1 MRIPRLYTQQPL
13 HADSLITL
21 DKDAARYLSSV
32 LRMTSGQMINLF
44 NGKGEE
50 YIAEVA
56 SLSKNQVTVS
66 IKESLPNDR
75 ESLLK
80 IHLVI
85 GISRGERM
93 DWVIQKA
100 TELGVHTITPIFTE
114 RTEVKLAGSRLE
126 KRLVHWQQVSI
137 SACEQC
143 LRNVVPTINSAVSLQ
158 QCLGTHDGGL
168 KIVLHHRTE
177 RPLTELQN
185 TNNHV
190 TILVGPEGGLSD
202 DEITLAESNGYNAVK
217 LGPRVLR
224 TETAPLAAISIL
236 QSLWGDM
243 G

>member
-32 LRMTSGQMINLF
+32 LRMTSGQMLNLF
-44 NGKGEE
+44 NGEGGE
-50 YIAEVA
+50 YVAEVV

-190 TILVGPEGGLSD
+190 TILIGPEGGLSD

>member
-1 MRIPRLYTQQPL
+1 MRVPRLYTQQ
-13 HADSLITL
+13 TL
-21 DKDAARYLSSV
+21 DVGSMVSMDKDAARYLSSV
-32 LRMTSGQMINLF
+32 LRMTSGQMLNLF
-44 NGKGEE
+44 NGDGGE

-100 TELGVHTITPIFTE
+100 TELGVHIITPIFTE

-137 SACEQC
+137 IACEQC

-202 DEITLAESNGYNAVK
+202 DEITLAEFNGYNAVK

>member
-32 LRMTSGQMINLF
+32 LRMTSGQMLNLF
-44 NGKGEE
+44 NGEGGE
-50 YIAEVA
+50 YVAEVV

-100 TELGVHTITPIFTE
+100 TELGVHIITPIFTE

-202 DEITLAESNGYNAVK
+202 DEITLVESNGYNAVK

>member
-32 LRMTSGQMINLF
+32 LRMTSGQMLNLF
-44 NGKGEE
+44 NGDGGE

-190 TILVGPEGGLSD
+190 TILIGPEGGLSD
-202 DEITLAESNGYNAVK
+202 DEITLVESNGYNAVK

>member
-1 MRIPRLYTQQPL
+1 MRTPRLYTQQ
-13 HADSLITL
+13 TL
-21 DKDAARYLSSV
+21 EVGSMISMDKDAARYLSSV
-32 LRMTSGQMINLF
+32 LRMSSGQMITLF
-44 NGKGEE
+44 NGKGGE
-50 YIAEVA
+50 YVGEVD
-56 SLSKNQVTVS
+56 SLSKNHVTVT
-66 IKESLPNDR
+66 IKESLSNDR
-75 ESLLK
+75 ESSLK

-137 SACEQC
+137 SSCEQC

-158 QCLGTHDGGL
+158 QCLDTKDEGL

-177 RPLTELQN
+177 KPLTELQN

-202 DEITLAESNGYNAVK
+202 DEITLAESSGYSAIK

>member
-21 DKDAARYLSSV
+21 DKDAARYLSFV
-32 LRMTSGQMINLF
+32 LRMTSGQMLNLF
-44 NGKGEE
+44 NGEGGE
-50 YIAEVA
+50 YVAEVV

-190 TILVGPEGGLSD
+190 TILIGPEGGLSD

>member
-1 MRIPRLYTQQPL
+1 MRVPRLYTQQ
-13 HADSLITL
+13 TL
-21 DKDAARYLSSV
+21 DVGSMVSMDKDAARYLSSV
-32 LRMTSGQMINLF
+32 LRMTSGQMLNLF
-44 NGKGEE
+44 NGDGGE

-100 TELGVHTITPIFTE
+100 TELGVHIITHIFTE

-126 KRLVHWQQVSI
+126 KRLVNWQQVSI

>member
-32 LRMTSGQMINLF
+32 LRMTSGQMLNLF
-44 NGKGEE
+44 NGDGGE
-50 YIAEVA
+50 YVAEVV

>member
-1 MRIPRLYTQQPL
+1 
-13 HADSLITL
+13 
-21 DKDAARYLSSV
+21 
-32 LRMTSGQMINLF
+32 
-44 NGKGEE
+44 
-50 YIAEVA
+50 
-56 SLSKNQVTVS
+56 VS

-100 TELGVHTITPIFTE
+100 TELGVHIITPIFTE

>member
-21 DKDAARYLSSV
+21 DKDAARYLSFV
-32 LRMTSGQMINLF
+32 LRMTSGQMLNLF
-44 NGKGEE
+44 NGDGGE

>member
-32 LRMTSGQMINLF
+32 LRMTSGQMLNLF
-44 NGKGEE
+44 NGDGGE

-100 TELGVHTITPIFTE
+100 TELGVHIITPIFTE

-126 KRLVHWQQVSI
+126 KRLVHWQQISI

>member
-32 LRMTSGQMINLF
+32 LRMTSGQMLNLF
-44 NGKGEE
+44 NGEGGE
-50 YIAEVA
+50 YVAEVV

>member
-32 LRMTSGQMINLF
+32 LRMTSGQMLNLF
-44 NGKGEE
+44 NGDGGE

>member
-32 LRMTSGQMINLF
+32 LRMTSGQMLNLF
-44 NGKGEE
+44 NGEGGE
-50 YIAEVA
+50 YVAEVV

-190 TILVGPEGGLSD
+190 TILIGPEGGLSD
-202 DEITLAESNGYNAVK
+202 DEITLVESNGYNAVK

>member
-32 LRMTSGQMINLF
+32 LRMTSGQMLNLF
-44 NGKGEE
+44 NGEGGE
-50 YIAEVA
+50 YVAEVV

-202 DEITLAESNGYNAVK
+202 DEITLVESNGYNAVK

>member
-32 LRMTSGQMINLF
+32 LRMTSGQMLNLF
-44 NGKGEE
+44 NGDGGE

-100 TELGVHTITPIFTE
+100 TELGVHIITPIFTE

>member
-21 DKDAARYLSSV
+21 DKDAARYLSFV
-32 LRMTSGQMINLF
+32 LRMTSGQMLNLF
-44 NGKGEE
+44 NGEGGE
-50 YIAEVA
+50 YVAEVV

>member
-1 MRIPRLYTQQPL
+1 MRIPRLYTQQQL
-13 HADSLITL
+13 HADSLISL

-32 LRMTSGQMINLF
+32 LRMTSGQMLNLF
-44 NGKGEE
+44 NGDGGE

-100 TELGVHTITPIFTE
+100 TELGVHIITPIFTE

>member
-32 LRMTSGQMINLF
+32 LRMTSGQMLNLF
-44 NGKGEE
+44 NGDGGE

-137 SACEQC
+137 SSCEQC

-158 QCLGTHDGGL
+158 ECLDTNDEGL

-177 RPLTELQN
+177 KPLTELQN

-202 DEITLAESNGYNAVK
+202 DEISLAESNGYSAIK